1 MTTAPQSVVRYS
13 ANRLTIEVG
22 SAPAEFQSRYEQ
34 AVPLFPAE
42 QVAGLVRRQAP
53 WQDMLD
59 LMAAASPVG
68 FFLFYKIDVAATVR
82 LAGDKAVGVAYLMG
96 NNTLMESMYRY
107 EPAILLYAPL
117 HIVIW
122 GDPDGPGYLTFDK
135 PSDQFGSFGN
145 TAISTVGAE
154 LDHKLAALLDHLG
167 VSVPAELRTT

>member
-1 MTTAPQSVVRYS
+1 MITAPVSTVRYRV
-13 ANRLTIEVG
+13 NRLTIEVG

-34 AVPLFPAE
+34 AVPPFPVEQGAE
-42 QVAGLVRRQAP
+42 LVRRQAP

-59 LMAAASPVG
+59 VMTADSPLG
-68 FFLFYKIDVAATVR
+68 FFIFYKLDAAPTVR
-82 LAGDKAVGVAYLMG
+82 LAGDKATGVAYLMG
-96 NNTLMESMYRY
+96 NNTLMESMYRH

-145 TAISTVGAE
+145 TEVSKVGVE
-154 LDHKLAALLDHLG
+154 LDHKLATLLEHLG
-167 VSVPAELRTT
+167 VGVPDELLTT

>member
-1 MTTAPQSVVRYS
+1 MTTAPESAVRYS
-13 ANRLTIEVG
+13 VNRLTVEVG

-34 AVPLFPAE
+34 AVPPFPAD
-42 QVAGLVRRQAP
+42 QVGELVRRQAP
-53 WQDMLD
+53 WPDMLD
-59 LMAAASPVG
+59 LMTAASPLG
-68 FFLFYKIDVAATVR
+68 FFLFYKIDVAPTVR
-82 LAGDKAVGVAYLMG
+82 LAGDKAFGVAYLMG

-135 PSDQFGSFGN
+135 PSDQFGSFGR
-145 TAISTVGAE
+145 TEVSKVGVE

-167 VSVPAELRTT
+167 VSVPAELLTT